1 MTPRELQ
8 AILAWSALPWVGER
22 TLLGLLDHAREARG
36 TLADLWESPL
46 ADLHAVVPLHPKS
59 RAALEEDA
67 PEYWRR
73 AGADAATIQNWGV
86 DVLLAGQP
94 EYPAALSDFSRK
106 WPLNFAYGALGL
118 LEGPRVALVN
128 SRTVSNR
135 ALAATDA
142 LADALARRDV
152 TLVASINKES
162 YIAAATAAKRHAG
175 ASIMVLDRGIAEA
188 FPTGIKRDPVAP
200 ARVWDE
206 DFDPDLQLLL
216 SPLGWRQRW
225 NRRSSAQRDALVVD
239 LADVVIALDVRSGGN
254 MERECLRAAKD
265 GKPVLALEADGIAN
279 SLVEAGLPALRWTG
293 GEDTANRVIQRL
305 PALPPEDA
313 EEQGRTGW
321 LKEIAVFLAR
331 ACCHL
336 QREPHAPAAAYPAE
350 GVFAQVAAGWSRGAE
365 EGTGCGWLLADLSE
379 SRSPGVAAQL
389 LLRVSPGGLLAAV
402 VPTEWL
408 EAEEHALARERW
420 LRESTLALT
429 VRLPRPP
436 RERGGRSLAAILLR
450 RQGRAEEA
458 VRAFAPEQERMGRF
472 HLRRY
477 LQEVVRAL

>member
-8 AILAWSALPWVGER
+8 GILAWSALPWVGER
-22 TLLGLLDHAREARG
+22 TFVGLLDHAREARG
-36 TLADLWESPL
+36 TMADLWESPL
-46 ADLHAVVPLHPKS
+46 ADLHAVVPLHPKA
-59 RAALEEDA
+59 RTALEQDA
-67 PEYWRR
+67 AEYWRR
-73 AGADAATIQNWGV
+73 AGADAQTIQNWGV

-94 EYPAALSDFSRK
+94 EYPVALSAFSRK

-162 YIAAATAAKRHAG
+162 YIATATAAKRHAG
-175 ASIMVLDRGIAEA
+175 ASIMALDRGIAEA

-239 LADVVIALDVRSGGN
+239 LADVVVALDVRPGGN
-254 MERECLRAAKD
+254 MERECLRAAAD
-265 GKPVLALEADGIAN
+265 GKPVFAVQADGIAN
-279 SLVEAGLPALRWTG
+279 PLAEAGLPALRWTG
-293 GEDTANRVIQRL
+293 GEDAANQVMRRL
-305 PALPPEDA
+305 PASLPESGQ
-313 EEQGRTGW
+313 EQDRAGW

-331 ACCHL
+331 AC
-336 QREPHAPAAAYPAE
+336 
-350 GVFAQVAAGWSRGAE
+350 WSRGSE
-365 EGTGCGWLLADLSE
+365 EGTGCGWLLADLSD
-379 SRSPGVAAQL
+379 SRSPGVAGQL
-389 LLRVSPGGLLAAV
+389 LQRVAAGGLLAAV

-408 EAEEHALARERW
+408 EAEEHAGSRARW
-420 LRESTLALT
+420 LRENTLALT
-429 VRLPRPP
+429 VRLPQPP

-450 RQGRAEEA
+450 RQGRREES
-458 VRAFAPEQERMGRF
+458 VRTFAPEQDRMGRF